1 MSWLFLK
8 QVYSIAI
15 RVTLHGR
22 TTSYQI
28 VFLTETNYRNKTM
41 FLRFA
46 FNNRF
51 LSFDVKRFPR
61 PLYRCVLLRL
71 AENKREKSLNQAE
84 NLAIATTFKS
94 GVLSFKKADWF
105 KWGVSSKAIN
115 RRDLQCIRSA
125 TSVQRISMLI
135 KKSKLSCRN

>member
-8 QVYSIAI
+8 QVYSTAI

-28 VFLTETNYRNKTM
+28 VFLTETNYRSKTM

-46 FNNRF
+46 FNNDF

-71 AENKREKSLNQAE
+71 AENKREKSLNEAE

-94 GVLSFKKADWF
+94 GVLR
-105 KWGVSSKAIN
+105 V
-115 RRDLQCIRSA
+115 L
-125 TSVQRISMLI
+125 
-135 KKSKLSCRN
+135 

>member
-8 QVYSIAI
+8 QVYSTAI

-22 TTSYQI
+22 TTSNQI
-28 VFLTETNYRNKTM
+28 VFLTETNYRSKTT

-61 PLYRCVLLRL
+61 PLYRC
-71 AENKREKSLNQAE
+71 
-84 NLAIATTFKS
+84 LAIATTFKS

-135 KKSKLSCRN
+135 KKSELSCRN

>member
-1 MSWLFLK
+1 MGGRPLIKLF
-8 QVYSIAI
+8 
-15 RVTLHGR
+15 
-22 TTSYQI
+22 
-28 VFLTETNYRNKTM
+28 FFTETNYRNKTM

-71 AENKREKSLNQAE
+71 AENKREKSLNEAE

>member
-8 QVYSIAI
+8 QVYSTAI
-15 RVTLHGR
+15 RVTLRGR

-28 VFLTETNYRNKTM
+28 VFLTETNYRSKTM

-61 PLYRCVLLRL
+61 PFYRCVLLRL
-71 AENKREKSLNQAE
+71 AENKREKSLNEAE

-94 GVLSFKKADWF
+94 GVLR
-105 KWGVSSKAIN
+105 V
-115 RRDLQCIRSA
+115 L
-125 TSVQRISMLI
+125 
-135 KKSKLSCRN
+135 

>member
-46 FNNRF
+46 FNNLFYLLMSKDF
-51 LSFDVKRFPR
+51 LDHLIVAF
-61 PLYRCVLLRL
+61 YCVWQKTRGK
-71 AENKREKSLNQAE
+71 NH
-84 NLAIATTFKS
+84 
-94 GVLSFKKADWF
+94 
-105 KWGVSSKAIN
+105 
-115 RRDLQCIRSA
+115 
-125 TSVQRISMLI
+125 
-135 KKSKLSCRN
+135 